1 MILVLE
7 LVKMANILIFGDSIT
22 WGAWDKEGGWVQ
34 RLRKFL
40 DEKNLLDPKH
50 DYMVYNLGVSG
61 DSSIEVLE
69 RFEHEVKVRISEN
82 ETIIIFA
89 IGLND
94 SHLINETKLRV
105 SLSDFRLNLEKL
117 FKLSKKSSSNII
129 FLGLTPVDDSKVD
142 PMPWAP
148 EKSYRNDS
156 VKEFDETIKS
166 FCKKEEI
173 HFIDVFG
180 KLIQIDY
187 KKLLEDG
194 AHPNSEGHK
203 KIFEIIIKYLE
214 KNKILK

>member
-1 MILVLE
+1 
-7 LVKMANILIFGDSIT
+7 MANILIFGDSIT

-203 KIFEIIIKYLE
+203 KIFEIIKKYLE